1 MDEDIV
7 LSILFLALCI
17 LFPFVVV
24 FTVTACI
31 ASSRTRAWQKKR
43 TQDQEVAHLE
53 SEPLAPT
60 EEEEDDFL
68 DTEDEADY
76 RAQKVEEQA
85 DMLLTPRQKF
95 RKEFKKAWSG
105 NGKDAQK
112 QKEREERRKL
122 AKAVAREVERR
133 ERRRAR
139 QQGQASS
146 SEHEGEG
153 LPSYNNAVAS
163 DRKQ

>member
-1 MDEDIV
+1 MILPIV
-7 LSILFLALCI
+7 FLAFFI
-17 LFPFVVV
+17 LLPFALV
-24 FTVTACI
+24 FSVTACI
-31 ASSRTRAWQKKR
+31 ATSRTRAWRKKLA
-43 TQDQEVAHLE
+43 QDQEAAHPE
-53 SEPLAPT
+53 SVPLAPT

-76 RAQKVEEQA
+76 HAQKAEERA
-85 DMLLTPRQKF
+85 DMQLTPRQKF

-105 NGKDAQK
+105 NAKDAQK

-139 QQGQASS
+139 QSNQAGTSAG
-146 SEHEGEG
+146 ETEG
-153 LPSYNNAVAS
+153 LPSYNNAVAG
-163 DRKQ
+163 DKKH